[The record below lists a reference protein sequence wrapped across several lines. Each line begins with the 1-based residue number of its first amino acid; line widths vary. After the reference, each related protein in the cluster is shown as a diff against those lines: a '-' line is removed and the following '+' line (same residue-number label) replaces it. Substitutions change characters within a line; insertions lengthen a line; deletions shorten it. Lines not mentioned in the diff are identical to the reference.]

1 MSGKMNRRRFLRNF
15 GTATILV
22 AGGGVWY
29 AYDEGAFSQGKGPA
43 FEPWTDWNRPQ
54 TGILALVRAA
64 ILAASPHNTQ
74 PWLFRVKENEIEV
87 LADTT
92 RNTGGIDPF
101 LRELHISIGCALEN
115 MCAAA
120 PTAGYAANVQVPGG
134 ALPLH
139 ANTSGPKHIATVKCT
154 PASLPSDPL
163 YAMIPH
169 RHTSRT
175 PYSLK
180 PLPAS
185 FLQDMLKIPESLP
198 STKLF
203 LFTADDQ
210 RGKIVDLVL
219 RCDQVVYADKAA
231 IEGTA
236 PWERVLSWKDVEQH
250 RDGITLANY
259 GLSTHTASLL
269 YALPTPIEKA
279 VLSRMPKDSYEK
291 QLIASPMFGI
301 IAVRDRYQVDQC
313 LQAGRLWQRT
323 HLLATARG
331 IAARPINEAVELVD
345 IENAEG
351 RPRVTE
357 AKLAVLTSDVTWQ
370 PTFMFRMGYAATS
383 APASPRRGLLQV
395 LQK

>member
-1 MSGKMNRRRFLRNF
+1 M
-15 GTATILV
+15 
-22 AGGGVWY
+22 WY

-43 FEPWTDWNRPQ
+43 FEPWTDWNTPQ

-64 ILAASPHNTQ
+64 ILAASPHNSQ
-74 PWLFRVKENEIEV
+74 PWLFRVKENGIEV
-87 LADTT
+87 LADTR
-92 RNTGGIDPF
+92 RNTGGLDPF

-115 MCAAA
+115 MCVAA
-120 PTAGYAANVQVPGG
+120 PTAGYATNVQFAGG
-134 ALPLH
+134 ALALH
-139 ANTSGPKHIATVKCT
+139 ANTSGTKHIARVGCIRS
-154 PASLPSDPL
+154 SLPPDPL

-169 RHTSRT
+169 RHTNRT
-175 PYSLK
+175 PYALTA
-180 PLPAS
+180 LPAS
-185 FLQDMLKIPESLP
+185 FLQDLLTVPQSLP
-198 STKLF
+198 GTKLF
-203 LFTADDQ
+203 LFTTDDQ
-210 RGKIVDLVL
+210 RRKVVDLI
-219 RCDQVVYADKAA
+219 RQCNDVVYGDKAVL
-231 IEGTA
+231 EGSG
-236 PWERVLSWKDVEQH
+236 PWERVFSWKEVEQH

-395 LQK
+395 LQQ